1 MSDDKKPAANSST
14 LDQDAN
20 YDYNYG
26 GNFDPNAVEVAE
38 TINAI
43 FVIDTSGS
51 VSSYVGELNKAL
63 NEFTTRM
70 QKSHAANQLFVS
82 TVEFNSKVTVTAG
95 FRPISEIKPID
106 LSSRIGGTTALY
118 DACISALTNALD
130 YRKALENSGVN
141 CKTLLFIITDGEDNA
156 SSGTPA
162 QVKAIIDTLLQEERN
177 IFSFESILFGVGTD
191 STFETAQQEM
201 GIKHLAKVGTTADEI
216 RKMINFISSSIT
228 SVSSGQGVSAPNF

>member
-1 MSDDKKPAANSST
+1 MTDKSKKADNST
-14 LDQDAN
+14 LDQDVN

-38 TINAI
+38 TINAV
-43 FVIDTSGS
+43 FVIDTSSS
-51 VSSYVGELNKAL
+51 VGSYVGELNKAL
-63 NEFTTRM
+63 NDFTTRM

-95 FRPISEIKPID
+95 FRPISEIKQID
-106 LSSRIGGTTALY
+106 LAPRIGGTTALY
-118 DACISALTNALD
+118 DACKSALQNALD

-141 CKTLLFIITDGEDNA
+141 CKTLMFVITDGEDNA
-156 SSGTPA
+156 SHGTPGE
-162 QVKAIIDTLLQEERN
+162 VKTIIDTLLQEERN
-177 IFSFESILFGVGTD
+177 IFSFESILFGVGND
-191 STFETAQQEM
+191 ANFETAQQEM